1 MMDFDL
7 PEEIVAL
14 RDVVRRFAAEEIRPY
29 VRQWDE
35 EQSMP
40 PEFLKKLGDLGALG
54 LMIPSE
60 YGGAGLG
67 HLANAVVVEELC
79 RQDGSLGFL
88 MAGHAGLCTTHLLL
102 AANQEQRK
110 KYLPRLATGEWMGA
124 WGLTEPG
131 CGSDVSA
138 LRTRAEKDGDGW
150 RLFGQ
155 KQFITN
161 ASFAQVFVVVARTDP
176 DKGHKGISAFIVE
189 RGTENFGPGSK
200 EDKLGIRSS
209 DTCTLE
215 MDNAHVGPEALL
227 GELNGGFYHALSVL
241 ERARVGVAAQALG
254 IARAALEESIAYA
267 NERET
272 FGKPIARHQAVQFM
286 LADMATGIEAA
297 RLLVCDAAMAL
308 DRGAD
313 ARMKGSLAKV
323 FASEVAMQATINAV
337 QIHGGAGCTK
347 DFPVERYMRDA
358 KVVEIGE
365 GTSEIQRMVIA
376 RELLKSGAA

>member
-14 RDVVRRFAAEEIRPY
+14 RDVVRRFAAEEIRPN
-29 VRQWDE
+29 VKQWDE
-35 EQSMP
+35 QQSVP
-40 PEFLKKLGDLGALG
+40 PEFLKKLGELGALG

-60 YGGAGLG
+60 HGGTGLG

-79 RQDGSLGFL
+79 RQDGSMGFM

-131 CGSDVSA
+131 CGSDVGA
-138 LRTRAEKDGDGW
+138 MQTRAEKDGDGW

-161 ASFAQVFVVVARTDP
+161 ASFAHVFVVVARTDP

-189 RGTENFGPGSK
+189 RGTENFGVGTK

-215 MDNAHVGPEALL
+215 MDNAYVGPEALL
-227 GELNGGFYHALSVL
+227 GELNGGFYHAMGVL
-241 ERARVGVAAQALG
+241 ERARVGVAAQAIG
-254 IARAALEESIAYA
+254 IARAALEEALVYA
-267 NERET
+267 NQRET
-272 FGKPIARHQAVQFM
+272 FGKPIAKHQAVQFM
-286 LADMATGIEAA
+286 LADMATGVAAA
-297 RLLVCDAAMAL
+297 RLLTHDAAMAL
-308 DRGAD
+308 DRGED
-313 ARMKGSLAKV
+313 ARMQGSIAKV
-323 FASEVAMQATINAV
+323 FASEVAMKTTINAV

-376 RELLKSGAA
+376 RELLNAGAA

>member
-1 MMDFDL
+1 
-7 PEEIVAL
+7 
-14 RDVVRRFAAEEIRPY
+14 
-29 VRQWDE
+29 
-35 EQSMP
+35 
-40 PEFLKKLGDLGALG
+40 
-54 LMIPSE
+54 
-60 YGGAGLG
+60 
-67 HLANAVVVEELC
+67 
-79 RQDGSLGFL
+79 
-88 MAGHAGLCTTHLLL
+88 
-102 AANQEQRK
+102 
-110 KYLPRLATGEWMGA
+110 MGA

-131 CGSDVSA
+131 SGSDAAA
-138 LRTRAEKDGDGW
+138 LQTRAEKDGEGW

-176 DKGHKGISAFIVE
+176 DKERKGISAFIVE

-227 GELNGGFYHALSVL
+227 GELNGGFHDAMGVL
-241 ERARVGVAAQALG
+241 ERARVGVAAQAVG
-254 IARAALEESIAYA
+254 IARAALEEAITYA

-272 FGKPIARHQAVQFM
+272 FGKPIGKHQAIQFM
-286 LADMATGIEAA
+286 LADMATGIAAA
-297 RLLVCDAAMAL
+297 RLLTRDAAMAL
-308 DRGAD
+308 DRDED
-313 ARMKGSLAKV
+313 ARMQGSIAKV
-323 FASEVAMQATINAV
+323 FASEVAMKATINAV

>member
-14 RDVVRRFAAEEIRPY
+14 RDVVRRFAAEEIRPC
-29 VRQWDE
+29 VKQWDE
-35 EQSMP
+35 QQSVP

-60 YGGAGLG
+60 YGGTGLG

-79 RQDGSLGFL
+79 RQDGSMGFL
-88 MAGHAGLCTTHLLL
+88 MAGHAGLCTTHFLI

-110 KYLPRLATGEWMGA
+110 KYLPKLATGQWMGA

-131 CGSDVSA
+131 SGSDAAA
-138 LRTRAEKDGDGW
+138 LQTRAEKDGHGW
-150 RLFGQ
+150 RLIGQ

-161 ASFAQVFVVVARTDP
+161 ASFAHVFVVVARTDP

-189 RGTENFGPGSK
+189 RGTEGFGVGAK

-209 DTCTLE
+209 DTATLE
-215 MDNAHVGPEALL
+215 IDNAYVGPEALL
-227 GELNGGFYHALSVL
+227 GEYNAGFTDVMGVL

-254 IARAALEESIAYA
+254 IARGALEESITYA

-272 FGKPIARHQAVQFM
+272 FGKPIGKHQAIQFM

-313 ARMKGSLAKV
+313 ARMKGSIAKV
-323 FASEVAMQATINAV
+323 FASEVAMKATINAV

>member
-79 RQDGSLGFL
+79 RQNGSLGFL

-102 AANQEQRK
+102 AANQEQRR

-131 CGSDVSA
+131 SGSDAAA
-138 LRTRAEKDGDGW
+138 LQTRAEKDGEGW

-176 DKGHKGISAFIVE
+176 DKERKGISAFIVE

-227 GELNGGFYHALSVL
+227 GELNGGFHDAMGVL
-241 ERARVGVAAQALG
+241 ERARVGVAAQAVG
-254 IARAALEESIAYA
+254 IARAALEEAITYA

-272 FGKPIARHQAVQFM
+272 FGKPIGKHQAIQFM
-286 LADMATGIEAA
+286 LADMATGIAAA
-297 RLLVCDAAMAL
+297 RLLTRDAAMAL
-308 DRGAD
+308 DRDED
-313 ARMKGSLAKV
+313 ARMQGSIAKV
-323 FASEVAMQATINAV
+323 FASEVAMKATINAV

>member
-1 MMDFDL
+1 MDFDL

-79 RQDGSLGFL
+79 RQNGSLGFL

-102 AANQEQRK
+102 AANQEQRR

-131 CGSDVSA
+131 SGSDAAA
-138 LRTRAEKDGDGW
+138 LQTRAEKDGEGW

-176 DKGHKGISAFIVE
+176 DKERKGISAFIVE

-227 GELNGGFYHALSVL
+227 GELNGGFHDAMGVL
-241 ERARVGVAAQALG
+241 ERARVGVAAQAVG
-254 IARAALEESIAYA
+254 IARAALEEAITYA

-272 FGKPIARHQAVQFM
+272 FGKPIGKHQAIQFM
-286 LADMATGIEAA
+286 LADMATGIAAA
-297 RLLVCDAAMAL
+297 RLLTRDAAMAL
-308 DRGAD
+308 DRDED
-313 ARMKGSLAKV
+313 ARMQGSIAKV
-323 FASEVAMQATINAV
+323 FASEVAMKATINAV